1 MEEINRVNS
10 NDYDTTDDYFI
21 LKIDDID
28 YRITSI
34 NINRTGEATIVANNG
49 EVLITRDYD
58 KALDNDTISCEYRK
72 NGKKAV
78 LVGTFASSIR
88 EYIKYCLL

>member
-1 MEEINRVNS
+1 MEETSRANS
-10 NDYDTTDDYFI
+10 IDYDTTADYFT

-28 YRITSI
+28 YKITSI
-34 NINRTGEATIVANNG
+34 TINRIGEATIVANNG
-49 EVLITRDYD
+49 EVIMTRDYD

-78 LVGTFASSIR
+78 LVGNFASSIR